1 MSLESGRKLGLTAS
15 IITVIVPIVTVA
27 LYGFFLF
34 SIISTITNAITGR
47 GSTPIPSSLPFLSFG
62 IIWIAF
68 AAVGIISFV
77 GLILFIVAMHQ
88 LSQYYNEPII
98 FRNII
103 YSLVISIVGAVVLVA
118 ILFAVIAS
126 TLMNTV
132 VSTPTAASSFVWAL
146 PIIALIV
153 VFAVAIAIGV
163 VSTLLYKRAFNKLA
177 EKSGVHS
184 FDTAGL
190 LILIGVFIPIVSWIG
205 WIFAASGFNALK
217 PKPYSPMPTAP
228 TITTQIKF
236 CRNCGMANNVNAAYC
251 KNCGKKLP

>member
-1 MSLESGRKLGLTAS
+1 MSLETGRKLGLTAS
-15 IITVIVPIVTVA
+15 LINVIMPIVTVA

-34 SIISTITNAITGR
+34 SLISTITNAITGR
-47 GSTPIPSSLPFLSFG
+47 GSTPIPSGLPFLSLG

-68 AAVGIISFV
+68 VAVGIISFV

-132 VSTPTAASSFVWAL
+132 VRTPTAASSFVWTF
-146 PIIALIV
+146 IIALIV
-153 VFAVAIAIGV
+153 VSAVAIAMGV
-163 VSTLLYKRAFNKLA
+163 VSALLYKRAFNKLA

-190 LILIGVFIPIVSWIG
+190 LILIGVFIPIVSWVG

-251 KNCGKKLP
+251 KNCGKQLP

>member
-15 IITVIVPIVTVA
+15 LINVIVPIVTVA

-34 SIISTITNAITGR
+34 SLISTITNAITGR
-47 GSTPIPSSLPFLSFG
+47 GSTPIPSGLPFLSFG
-62 IIWIAF
+62 IIWIALV
-68 AAVGIISFV
+68 AVGIISFV

-132 VSTPTAASSFVWAL
+132 VSTPTAASSFVSTF
-146 PIIALIV
+146 IIALIV
-153 VFAVAIAIGV
+153 VIAVAIAIGV
-163 VSTLLYKRAFNKLA
+163 VSALLYKRAFNKLA

-190 LILIGVFIPIVSWIG
+190 LILIGVFIPIVSWVG
-205 WIFAASGFNALK
+205 WIFATSGFNALK

-251 KNCGKKLP
+251 KNCGKQLP

>member
-15 IITVIVPIVTVA
+15 LITVIVPIVTIA

-34 SIISTITNAITGR
+34 SLISTITNAITGG
-47 GSTPIPSSLPFLSFG
+47 GSTLTPYSFPFLSFG

-68 AAVGIISFV
+68 AAVGFVSFV

-88 LSQYYNEPII
+88 LSQYYNEPKI

-103 YSLVISIVGAVVLVA
+103 YSIVISIVGTVALFA

-132 VSTPTAASSFVWAL
+132 VRAPTAASSFVWTF
-146 PIIALIV
+146 IIVLIV
-153 VFAVAIAIGV
+153 AFAVAIAIGV
-163 VSTLLYKRAFNKLA
+163 VSALLYKRAFNKLA

-190 LILIGVFIPIVSWIG
+190 LILIGVFIPIVSWVG

-236 CRNCGMANNVNAAYC
+236 CLNCGMANNVNAAYC

>member
-27 LYGFFLF
+27 LYEFFLF
-34 SIISTITNAITGR
+34 SLISTITNAITGR
-47 GSTPIPSSLPFLSFG
+47 GSTPIPSGFPFLSFG

-68 AAVGIISFV
+68 VAVGIISFV
-77 GLILFIVAMHQ
+77 GLILFIVAMHE

-98 FRNII
+98 FRNIM

-132 VSTPTAASSFVWAL
+132 VSTPTAASSFVWTF
-146 PIIALIV
+146 IIALIV

-163 VSTLLYKRAFNKLA
+163 VSALLYKRAFNKLA

-190 LILIGVFIPIVSWIG
+190 LILIGVFIPIVSWVG

-236 CRNCGMANNVNAAYC
+236 CLNCGMANNVNAAYC

>member
-15 IITVIVPIVTVA
+15 LINVIVPIVTVA

-34 SIISTITNAITGR
+34 SLISTITNAITGR
-47 GSTPIPSSLPFLSFG
+47 GSTPIPSGLPFLSFG
-62 IIWIAF
+62 IIWIALV
-68 AAVGIISFV
+68 AVGIISFV

-132 VSTPTAASSFVWAL
+132 VSTPTAASSFVSTF
-146 PIIALIV
+146 IIALIV
-153 VFAVAIAIGV
+153 VIAVAIAIGV
-163 VSTLLYKRAFNKLA
+163 VSALLYKRAFNKLA

-190 LILIGVFIPIVSWIG
+190 LILIGVFIPIVSWVG

-251 KNCGKKLP
+251 KNCGKQLP

>member
-1 MSLESGRKLGLTAS
+1 MSLETGRKLGLTAS
-15 IITVIVPIVTVA
+15 LITIIVPIVMVA
-27 LYGFFLF
+27 LYSVLIF
-34 SIISTITNAITGR
+34 SLISTFQNLFISG
-47 GSTPIPSSLPFLSFG
+47 GSTPIPSGSPFLSS
-62 IIWIAF
+62 
-68 AAVGIISFV
+68 GIISIAFIALGFISFI
-77 GLILFIVAMHQ
+77 GLILFIIAMHQ

-103 YSLVISIVGAVVLVA
+103 YSIVISIVGAVVLVA

-132 VSTPTAASSFVWAL
+132 VSTPTAASSFVWAF
-146 PIIALIV
+146 IIALIV
-153 VFAVAIAIGV
+153 VIAVAIAIGV
-163 VSTLLYKRAFNKLA
+163 VSALLYKRAFNKLA

-190 LILIGVFIPIVSWIG
+190 LILIGVFIPIVSWVG
-205 WIFAASGFNALK
+205 WIFATSGFNALK

-236 CRNCGMANNVNAAYC
+236 CLNCGMANNVNAAYC
-251 KNCGKKLP
+251 KNCGKQLP